1 MQIIPVIDLKGG
13 LVVRA
18 RAGDRD
24 NYRPITTPLSG
35 SPDPVDVMGGLLAIH
50 PFPAVYV
57 ADLDAITGVGDN
69 RAALIRLKARFPG
82 QMFWVDNGAG
92 SAERAAAVLEDPRD
106 LLVLGSECQIDS
118 SLVRSLAGHVRVV
131 LSLDFRGDA
140 FLGPP
145 DILADSSCWP
155 RHIIAMT
162 LARVGGNGGADLD
175 RLKQI
180 KHSAHDRLVYAAG
193 GVRDGADLAALGRI
207 GIAGALV
214 ATCLHDGRLT
224 GEDIAACA
232 VIPKTTS
239 SA

>member
-1 MQIIPVIDLKGG
+1 VQIIPVIDLKGG

-24 NYRPITTPLSG
+24 TYRPITTPLSG
-35 SPDPVDVMGGLLAIH
+35 SPDPVDVMSGLLAIH

-57 ADLDAITGVGDN
+57 ADLDAITGVGDG
-69 RAALIRLKARFPG
+69 RAALVRLKARFPE
-82 QMFWVDNGAG
+82 QIFWVDNGAG
-92 SAERAAAVLEDPRD
+92 SAERAAAVLADPRD

-145 DILADSSCWP
+145 DILTDSSCWP
-155 RHIIAMT
+155 RRIIAMT
-162 LARVGGNGGADLD
+162 LARIGGNGGADLD
-175 RLKQI
+175 RLEQI
-180 KHSAHDRLVYAAG
+180 KHSASDRHVYAAG

-214 ATCLHDGRLT
+214 ATCLHDGRLS
-224 GEDIAACA
+224 GEDIAACS
-232 VIPKTTS
+232 VIPTKTS
-239 SA
+239 ST